1 MNPSLKHPGFLLMC
15 MLGTPAMH
23 IAFWFLC
30 EKINGEISVVT
41 TTHTPSAD
49 VPTLSMY
56 MS

>member
-1 MNPSLKHPGFLLMC
+1 MNPSLKHPGFPLMC

-49 VPTLSMY
+49 VPTLSMS